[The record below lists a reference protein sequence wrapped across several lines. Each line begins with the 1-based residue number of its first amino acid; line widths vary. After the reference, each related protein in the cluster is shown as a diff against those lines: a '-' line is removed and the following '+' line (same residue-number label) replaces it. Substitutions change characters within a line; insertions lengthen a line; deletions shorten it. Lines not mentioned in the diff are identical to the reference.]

1 MIRVTGLAVLESD
14 SVCQEFAD
22 RFERFT
28 PKEFMRP
35 PYAPYKGTGWLSLRL
50 LEGSPELEQ
59 AIQYAQEKGLSY
71 RLRSQVAF
79 SPKETREAP
88 FFYIC
93 YMPYPYE
100 LEGIYPEKYGTQYIG
115 GCPCC
120 GLGRHA
126 VGDVLVDRKFMKK
139 YEMGF
144 LCPEIFVSER
154 VKKLLEESDLTGFH
168 FGNRIRDYK
177 GRPMM
182 EYHALEIDSVLPN
195 MSTTTWLK
203 GEDMF
208 QCGHYETLYLHSD
221 PQYRAEDL
229 ERAQDFNRSCE
240 YVNNFKMPEII
251 LSAKAKNFLKE
262 HKVYGRIWPLTIVP

>member
-1 MIRVTGLAVLESD
+1 MIRVVTLAVIAPD
-14 SVCQEFAD
+14 SVCREFAD

-28 PKEFMRP
+28 PKEFLRP
-35 PYAPYKGTGWLSLRL
+35 PYGPYRGGTLGLRL
-50 LEGSPELEQ
+50 LEGSPELQE
-59 AIQYAQEKGLSY
+59 AIQYAEERGLRY
-71 RLRSQVAF
+71 FLLSQVAF
-79 SPKETREAP
+79 SLKETISAP
-88 FFYIC
+88 FFYIR
-93 YMPYPYE
+93 YMPYPFE
-100 LEGIYPEKYGTQYIG
+100 LEGIYPERYGTKYEG

-154 VKKLLEESDLTGFH
+154 IKNLLEESDLTGFH

-177 GRPMM
+177 GRPMT
-182 EYHALEIDSVLPN
+182 EYYSLEIDSVLPPL
-195 MSTTTWLK
+195 SPTTWLK
-203 GEDMF
+203 GEYLRE
-208 QCGHYETLYLHSD
+208 CGHYRTLYLRSD

-229 ERAQDFNRSCE
+229 ENAKDFNRSCE
-240 YVNNFKMPEII
+240 YLDNFDMPQII